1 VELVKV
7 DLGVTA
13 VGSRDL
19 HPVAPDG
26 RPVEHQG
33 KVDQP
38 LSVVPGPLTTTT
50 PQPSCVRPTSM
61 SMVSCGTIAPHGGGC
76 HGERMVGWDTT
87 PDGTACAGLRR
98 QYLGQVPV
106 GV

>member
-1 VELVKV
+1 
-7 DLGVTA
+7 
-13 VGSRDL
+13 
-19 HPVAPDG
+19 
-26 RPVEHQG
+26 
-33 KVDQP
+33 
-38 LSVVPGPLTTTT
+38 
-50 PQPSCVRPTSM
+50 M